1 MIPSSFF
8 YLRTSVYLLKKYR
21 KCETMRHYHLSERK
35 LKITDTFEFF
45 VIESV
50 CSSYPKY
57 DFLSCIF
64 FHFYEFSEILSR
76 KLCSIGRKDNFIPL
90 FCQKLFSQNL
100 SFCFNNLLWSS
111 FFYGFEFSKLEGF
124 SKSFLILRNSVQ
136 KMFMRVSKNKYF
148 YHIYKKRN
156 LNSSLK
162 YLKYS
167 RLLFNFQKYGKI

>member
-8 YLRTSVYLLKKYR
+8 YLRTSVYLFKKYC

-57 DFLSCIF
+57 DFLSCVF
-64 FHFYEFSEILSR
+64 LRFYEYSKILGR
-76 KLCSIGRKDNFIPL
+76 KLFSIRRKNNFIPL

-100 SFCFNNLLWSS
+100 SFCFNNFLWGS
-111 FFYGFEFSKLEGF
+111 FFDWFKFSKF
-124 SKSFLILRNSVQ
+124 
-136 KMFMRVSKNKYF
+136 
-148 YHIYKKRN
+148 
-156 LNSSLK
+156 
-162 YLKYS
+162 
-167 RLLFNFQKYGKI
+167 